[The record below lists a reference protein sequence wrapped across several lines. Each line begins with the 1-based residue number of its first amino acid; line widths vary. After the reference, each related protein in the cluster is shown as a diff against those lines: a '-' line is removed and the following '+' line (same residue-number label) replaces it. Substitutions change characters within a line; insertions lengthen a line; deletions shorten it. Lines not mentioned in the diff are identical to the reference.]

1 MDFWFLYKYQ
11 YYSSDA
17 LIGNPSQSCE
27 DHEKQSRSGCR
38 ISNTNLSSIYTGNY
52 FSFLH
57 AFILMMCSKKI
68 WNATSRTYLPNLRI
82 PVPMP
87 ALAFPISQSAFL
99 WILKKNHIVT
109 AVTTDHDRPV
119 ERGIWCSGRTF
130 NLFHT
135 KIYSIVFFYL
145 YVTRNYKPF
154 GRFML
159 NSLDR
164 PTFTLCPQYLLF
176 KLFLK
181 LESRADR

>member
-99 WILKKNHIVT
+99 WILKKITLSQRSRLIMIDQSNVEFDVQEGLSIFFIQKYTQLYFFIYMSQETINHLEGSCWIPWIALHSHFALST
-109 AVTTDHDRPV
+109 
-119 ERGIWCSGRTF
+119 
-130 NLFHT
+130 
-135 KIYSIVFFYL
+135 YY
-145 YVTRNYKPF
+145 
-154 GRFML
+154 L
-159 NSLDR
+159 NS
-164 PTFTLCPQYLLF
+164 F
-176 KLFLK
+176 
-181 LESRADR
+181 